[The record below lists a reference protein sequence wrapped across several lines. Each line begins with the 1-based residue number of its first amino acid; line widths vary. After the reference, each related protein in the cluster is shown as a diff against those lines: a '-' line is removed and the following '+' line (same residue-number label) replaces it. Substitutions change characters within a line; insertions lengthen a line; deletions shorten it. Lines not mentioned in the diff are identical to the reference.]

1 MAYLV
6 VLIIDNLDHCHPVLN
21 AWEAEGVTGV
31 TILESSGLGRARRAG
46 LRRDDYPLMLSLRD
60 ILQSKERHH
69 RTLLSV
75 VESEAKIEAL
85 ARAAESVIGD
95 LNQSHTGL
103 MFVVELYKVY
113 GLHKPARKSD
123 LESS

>member
-6 VLIIDNLDHCHPVLN
+6 VLIIDNLDLCHPVLD

-31 TILESSGLGRARRAG
+31 TILESSGLGRTRRAG

-75 VESEAKIEAL
+75 VESEDKIETL
-85 ARAAESVIGD
+85 ARAAESIIGD

-103 MFVVELYKVY
+103 MFVVELFKVY
-113 GLHKPARKSD
+113 GLQKPPLRTEPEDS
-123 LESS
+123 